1 MREIKLTNSYLPP
14 KKRFGILTPIAV
26 LWGITFFTVIGWLL
40 FVEQENLFPHVNL
53 LGWVGLTAV
62 AIAVPNIILYSQN
75 EFKIYNPIVFASITY
90 FFPAMVVGGL
100 FFLSGMS
107 NPYFVA
113 FIQDYD
119 TDVSMTFWAVI
130 LGFSGLSLGYL
141 LPIGKK
147 IGQYI
152 EQKLPVTEWN
162 PQSVILPTIFLMTIG
177 VINTFFAFTLGLIG
191 FQKVAEIGEYD
202 GLIYVVTLF
211 SILGFFLLCLTV
223 FKVPKL
229 SFNLWLVVGLLSSLT
244 VVKALLAG
252 NRGSLLTSFVAVAI
266 AFTLS
271 GRKTTFNQKILTGLV
286 LFIFVF
292 AGMIYGT
299 AFRKVKGSEDKSSID
314 EYIVNIEKTVVIL
327 GNQDIG
333 TVFGDG
339 LSSLAERLDAISS
352 LAVVV
357 SNYERLA
364 PYEESYGL
372 DNNIVKDTLTFAV
385 PRVIWAD
392 KPVAS
397 EPRRYGDLYFN
408 YSENSFAIT
417 SMGDLLRNFGWEGI
431 FLGMF
436 LLGILMRLIY
446 VSLVEKQAFS
456 LWRITLYFMFLTSV
470 SYEGFYGAILPFLVK
485 VGVIS
490 IIGLLAINFFAK
502 KNGRSNVKI

>member
-1 MREIKLTNSYLPP
+1 MREIKLTNSYLQTG
-14 KKRFGILTPIAV
+14 KRFGILTPIAV
-26 LWGITFFTVIGWLL
+26 LWGITIFTIIVWFLVAG
-40 FVEQENLFPHVNL
+40 QDNLIPHVNL
-53 LGWVGLTAV
+53 LGWVGFTAA
-62 AIAVPNIILYSQN
+62 AIAVPNIILYRQN
-75 EFKIYNPIVFASITY
+75 EFKIYNPIVFASMTY

-107 NPYFVA
+107 NPYFAA

-119 TDVSMTFWAVI
+119 TDVAMTFWAVI

-152 EQKLPVTEWN
+152 EQKLPVAEWN
-162 PQSVILPTIFLMTIG
+162 PQNIILPTLFLMTIG
-177 VINTFFAFTLGLIG
+177 IANTFFAFTLGLIG

-223 FKVPKL
+223 FKIPKL
-229 SFNLWLVVGLLSSLT
+229 SFNLWLVVILLSALT
-244 VVKALLAG
+244 VGRALLAG
-252 NRGSLLTSFVAVAI
+252 NRGSLLTSFMVVAVA
-266 AFTLS
+266 FTFS
-271 GRKTTFNQKILTGLV
+271 GRKTTFNQKIMTGLLLFV
-286 LFIFVF
+286 LVF
-292 AGMIYGT
+292 TGMIYGT
-299 AFRKVKGSEDKSSID
+299 AFRKIKGSEERSSVD
-314 EYIVNIEKTVVIL
+314 DYITNIEKTVDAL
-327 GNQDIG
+327 GNQDVAA
-333 TVFGDG
+333 VFGDG
-339 LSSLAERLDAISS
+339 LAALAERIDAVSS

-357 SNYERLA
+357 SNFERLA

-372 DNNIVKDTLTFAV
+372 DNNIIKDTLTFAI
-385 PRVIWAD
+385 PRVIWTD

-417 SMGDLLRNFGWEGI
+417 PMGDLLRNFGWEGI
-431 FLGMF
+431 FIGMF
-436 LLGILMRLIY
+436 LLGILMRSIY

-485 VGVIS
+485 VAVIS
-490 IIGLLAINFFAK
+490 IIGLLLINFFAK
-502 KNGRSNVKI
+502 KTGRSNVKS